1 MTTRDK
7 SAASGVSQSDL
18 EQLREELRRE
28 RSRRETLEH
37 SYESLRAAFEKMEGG
52 MVMIDADRV
61 LYANPAVAELFG
73 IPAER
78 LRTMSREL
86 FLREIAGL
94 FDHPP
99 DFLQLMRDRSLGAI
113 EAREDVEMQ
122 RPRWRRIRWIG
133 KALRLPSGKGQ
144 LAIFSDITEDADMA
158 TDRKRQA
165 LTDELTDL
173 SNRRAGEQAISRETA
188 RSRRTGRPLS
198 FALFDV
204 DHFKRVNDTY
214 GHQTG
219 DLVLREVAR
228 FLSAFLRRSDIA
240 VRWGG
245 EEFLV
250 ILAGETL
257 EGARAFAER
266 VRGAIEL
273 LRVGDVGTITISAG
287 TAELEQGEDPETTV
301 ARADANLYEAKAR
314 GRNQVV

>member
-1 MTTRDK
+1 MKDVPEK
-7 SAASGVSQSDL
+7 VASSEDSSDAQVLRQEL
-18 EQLREELRRE
+18 EHERGRRE
-28 RSRRETLEH
+28 SLE
-37 SYESLRAAFEKMEGG
+37 AAFEKLEDAII
-52 MVMIDADRV
+52 VLDADQV
-61 LYANPAVAELFG
+61 LFANTAAADLLAISFD
-73 IPAER
+73 R
-78 LRTMSREL
+78 LVRMGREQW
-86 FLREIAGL
+86 LREIAAL
-94 FDHPP
+94 FDDPP
-99 DFLQLMRDRSLGAI
+99 DLLQSLRDRPPDLD
-113 EAREDVEMQ
+113 AREDFEIQ
-122 RPRWRRIRWIG
+122 RPRWRRVRAMV
-133 KALRLPSGKGQ
+133 KNLRLSRGRGQ
-144 LAIFSDITEDADMA
+144 LVVLADITQDADLSSA
-158 TDRKRQA
+158 RRRQA

-173 SNRRAGEQAISRETA
+173 SNRRAGEQAIAREAA

>member
-1 MTTRDK
+1 MDSRDRPT
-7 SAASGVSQSDL
+7 ASGGSQTDL
-18 EQLREELRRE
+18 ENLREELRRE
-28 RSRRETLEH
+28 RSRRENLEH
-37 SYESLRAAFEKMEGG
+37 SYESLRAAFEKMDGG
-52 MVMIDADRV
+52 IVMIDADRV
-61 LYANPAVAELFG
+61 LYANPAVSDLFG
-73 IPAER
+73 IPIDR
-78 LRTMSREL
+78 LSSMSREL
-86 FLREIAGL
+86 FLRELAGL
-94 FDHPP
+94 FDEPP

-113 EAREDVEMQ
+113 EAREDAEMQ

-133 KALRLPSGKGQ
+133 KALHLPSGKGQ
-144 LAIFSDITEDADMA
+144 LAMFSDITEDSDLA

-165 LTDELTDL
+165 LTDELTEL
-173 SNRRAGEQAISRETA
+173 SNRRAGEQAIARETA

-228 FLSAFLRRSDIA
+228 FLNAFLRRSDIA

-250 ILAGETL
+250 VLAGETL
-257 EGARAFAER
+257 DGARAFAER

-273 LRVGDVGTITISAG
+273 LRVGDVGSITISAG
-287 TAELEQGEDPETTV
+287 TAELEPGEDPEKTV
-301 ARADANLYEAKAR
+301 ARADANLYEAKSR
-314 GRNQVV
+314 GRNRVV

>member
-1 MTTRDK
+1 MDSRDK
-7 SAASGVSQSDL
+7 PTTPGGAQIEL
-18 EQLREELRRE
+18 ELLRDELRRE
-28 RSRRETLEH
+28 RQRRENLEH
-37 SYESLRAAFEKMEGG
+37 SYESLRAAFEKMDGG
-52 MVMIDADRV
+52 IVMIDADRV
-61 LYANPAVAELFG
+61 LYANPAVSDLFG
-73 IPAER
+73 IPSDR
-78 LRTMSREL
+78 LSTMSREL
-86 FLREIAGL
+86 FLRELASL
-94 FDHPP
+94 FDEPP

-113 EAREDVEMQ
+113 EAREDAEMQ

-144 LAIFSDITEDADMA
+144 LAIFSDITEDADLA

-173 SNRRAGEQAISRETA
+173 SNRRAGEQAIARETA
-188 RSRRTGRPLS
+188 LSRRTGRPLS

-214 GHQTG
+214 GHMTG

-228 FLSAFLRRSDIA
+228 FLTAFLRRSDIA

-273 LRVGDVGTITISAG
+273 LRVGDVGPITISAG
-287 TAELEQGEDPETTV
+287 TAELEPGEDPEATV
-301 ARADANLYEAKAR
+301 NRADANLYEAKSA
-314 GRNQVV
+314 GRNRVV